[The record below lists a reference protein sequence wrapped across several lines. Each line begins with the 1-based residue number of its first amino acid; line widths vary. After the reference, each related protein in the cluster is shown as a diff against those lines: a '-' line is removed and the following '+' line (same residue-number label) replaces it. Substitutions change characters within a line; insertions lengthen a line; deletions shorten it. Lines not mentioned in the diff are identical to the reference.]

1 MKMDTRVNQ
10 LPFKINEE
18 ISNDIEQMKVTAM
31 QGINSLTN
39 ENKKVEYP
47 EIMRAIKWESQ
58 HKRRSPTKKEI
69 DEEPVVTSK
78 SIKLFS
84 EGHDVKPAI
93 ELKDKSGK
101 FLNQKQR
108 VQKVQ
113 PAAAVL
119 QAKREI
125 EKKNEIINQQKL
137 LLEKSRNEIGWKEKR
152 RPKRQ

>member
-1 MKMDTRVNQ
+1 MLENLKKVNTADNIHGVENQ
-10 LPFKINEE
+10 DKIIQEESAAIQNQRE

-58 HKRRSPTKKEI
+58 HKGSPTKKEI

-84 EGHDVKPAI
+84 GHDVKPAI

-113 PAAAVL
+113 
-119 QAKREI
+119 
-125 EKKNEIINQQKL
+125 L
-137 LLEKSRNEIGWKEKR
+137 LLPFYRLNEKSRRKMKLSNNKSCF
-152 RPKRQ
+152 